1 MSNESSGNPGCLG
14 LILKLFGISPHESAT
29 GSWPYRLRD
38 DFLSPAEISFY
49 HVLKSAT
56 GDAITVCPKVNLSDI
71 FFVSGPGQNQGAK
84 NRISRKHV
92 DFLLCDSQ
100 TMRPR
105 VGVELDDSS
114 HAREDRQTRD
124 ALVQQV
130 FDAAGL
136 ALLRF
141 PAQRAYD
148 LSEIVSRLSQSLS
161 EEPAPPAPTAPPTPQ
176 DATSSPICPKCGIPL
191 VIRSGSR
198 GKFYGCSNYPKCRE
212 TVPIP

>member
-1 MSNESSGNPGCLG
+1 MSLPPGLG
-14 LILKLFGISPHESAT
+14 HTDSAT
-29 GSWPYRLRD
+29 IFSRLPRFLLPCPQISDGRRNYRLPQSQSERHLLC
-38 DFLSPAEISFY
+38 FRPWPE
-49 HVLKSAT
+49 
-56 GDAITVCPKVNLSDI
+56 PRR
-71 FFVSGPGQNQGAK
+71 K

-141 PAQRAYD
+141 RAAG
-148 LSEIVSRLSQSLS
+148 L
-161 EEPAPPAPTAPPTPQ
+161 
-176 DATSSPICPKCGIPL
+176 
-191 VIRSGSR
+191 
-198 GKFYGCSNYPKCRE
+198 
-212 TVPIP
+212 